1 MIVVQVGVQVF
12 TIAIACHPL
21 SSTFTSKWKRNSGI
35 ILSFSMNSQGIMENK
50 TGIWYHYK
58 ISRLG
63 FPNSYSWFRWWNQWK
78 QANSG
83 KSLDLRYPFINP
95 YWFLLLGC
103 PFFSSSFFFQNPFTN
118 FLAIL
123 QARFT
128 PFSQTAATI
137 EPSLPDRE
145 LKSKDWNYIN
155 LLGLIYINVLE
166 D

>member
-1 MIVVQVGVQVF
+1 MVGDDNPPYLMIVGQVGVQVF
-12 TIAIACHPL
+12 TIAITCHPP

-35 ILSFSMNSQGIMENK
+35 ILSFSMNRQGITENK

-63 FPNSYSWFRWWNQWK
+63 FQNSYSWFRWWNQWK

-95 YWFLLLGC
+95 YWFLLFGC
-103 PFFSSSFFFQNPFTN
+103 PFFSSFFFFQNPFTN

-137 EPSLPDRE
+137 KPSLSDRE
-145 LKSKDWNYIN
+145 IKSKD
-155 LLGLIYINVLE
+155 
-166 D
+166 